1 MEIKITKRNELVNR
15 LLADINSDKYN
26 PMTIEEEETAF
37 EDRNAHREEI
47 INRNLRLVFKI
58 AKEYSNT
65 PDMICE
71 NFDNGVEGLIMSIDN
86 FNPTYGF
93 RFCSFAVRYIRG
105 FITNAN
111 YETGNL
117 VNPSNGKKIQSKVKR
132 FESLYYA
139 KNGSYPTD
147 TEIIDY
153 LKENYGIDVKY
164 KGEIH
169 GTSVTHLDSTLS
181 DDSDDTMSEIGDIAL
196 ATASHNSVED
206 TIEDNHNKEMVKLLM
221 GCKKLTDKEKMVIN
235 YIYYQDM
242 TYDMVAVRLDM
253 SHEGVRQV
261 EKRTLKKL
269 RNYMKA
275 IM

>member
-1 MEIKITKRNELVNR
+1 MEIKITKRNELVTR

-26 PMTIEEEETAF
+26 PMTIEEELEAF

-47 INRNLRLVFKI
+47 INRNLRFVFTI

-71 NFDNGVEGLIMSIDN
+71 NFNNGVEGLIKSIDN
-86 FNPTYGF
+86 FDPTRGF
-93 RFCSFAVRYIRG
+93 RFYSFAVRFIRMH
-105 FITNAN
+105 ITSAN
-111 YETGNL
+111 DETGDI
-117 VNPSNGKKIQSKVKR
+117 VRPSNGKKIQSKVKR
-132 FESLYYA
+132 FKSLYYA

-153 LKENYGIDVKY
+153 LKEKYGIDVKY

-181 DDSDDTMSEIGDIAL
+181 DDSDDTVAEIGGIAL

-206 TIEDNHNKEMVKLLM
+206 TIKSDHNKEMVKILM
-221 GCKKLTDKEKMVIN
+221 GCKKLTDKEKDVIN
-235 YIYYQDM
+235 YIYYQNM
-242 TYDMVAVRLDM
+242 TYDMVALRLDM
-253 SHEGVRQV
+253 TREGIRQV